1 VTGILS
7 PFRFCQKEV
16 IRVNPNMLMNR
27 DMMKSTAWGAG
38 VGAAGGAGLTATIGG
53 VTVAIV
59 GTPVVMP
66 VIAAGAVLG
75 GLVGVAYGLG
85 RQMPR

>member
-1 VTGILS
+1 
-7 PFRFCQKEV
+7 
-16 IRVNPNMLMNR
+16 
-27 DMMKSTAWGAG
+27 
-38 VGAAGGAGLTATIGG
+38 VGAAGGAGLTATVGG
-53 VTVAIV
+53 VTVAII

-85 RQMPR
+85 RQMSR